1 LIIEFWKELS
11 VLAQLSVLEKLALS
25 GVLQTGLTKTRIEA
39 LTDGIFATVMTVLVL
54 GLTVPAANL
63 SEVELASQIR
73 AHWPNYV
80 AYAFSFIVLGV
91 YWIGHHNQFHY
102 IKRSDR
108 VFLWVNILFL
118 LTIGFVP
125 FSTSLL
131 GLYPFSPTAVRI
143 YGANLAATG
152 LALYAVWW
160 YATSQYRLVEKDLDP
175 HIVSLA
181 KRRIIVGPIVSML
194 GVGFS
199 FLDTRISLVL
209 YLLLIPF
216 FIRPSHIDIHFRGG
230 SHN

>member
-1 LIIEFWKELS
+1 MGI
-11 VLAQLSVLEKLALS
+11 S
-25 GVLQTGLTKTRIEA
+25 GIVQSGLTKSRIEA

-54 GLTVPAANL
+54 ALSLPQTIL
-63 SEVELASQIR
+63 SESDLEGEIAKLSPHILA
-73 AHWPNYV
+73 YT
-80 AYAFSFIVLGV
+80 FSFVVLGV

-102 IKRSDR
+102 VKRTDR
-108 VFLWVNILFL
+108 VFLWVNIFFL

-125 FSTSLL
+125 FSTSVL
-131 GLYPFSPTAVRI
+131 GEYPFSPTAVRV

-160 YATSQYRLVEKDLDP
+160 YATSQHRLVEKDLDP

-181 KRRIIVGPIVSML
+181 KRRTIIGPIVSVL
-194 GVGFS
+194 GIGFS
-199 FLDTRISLVL
+199 FLDTRVSLVL

-230 SHN
+230 SHD

>member
-1 LIIEFWKELS
+1 LAGKLGIS
-11 VLAQLSVLEKLALS
+11 ALAQA
-25 GVLQTGLTKTRIEA
+25 GLTKTRIEA

-54 GLTVPAANL
+54 GLSLPQVNL
-63 SEVELASQIR
+63 SESDLQGEIVKLSPHIL
-73 AHWPNYV
+73 

-102 IKRSDR
+102 IKRTDR
-108 VFLWVNILFL
+108 VFLWVNIVFL

-131 GLYPFSPTAVRI
+131 GEYPFSPSAVRI
-143 YGANLAATG
+143 YGANLGATG

-160 YATSQYRLVEKDLDP
+160 YATSQYRLVEKDLNP

-181 KRRIIVGPIVSML
+181 KNRTIIGPIVSLL
-194 GVGFS
+194 GIGFS
-199 FLDTRISLVL
+199 FLDTRISLAL

-216 FIRPSHIDIHFRGG
+216 FIRPSHIDTHFRGG
-230 SHN
+230 SHE

>member
-1 LIIEFWKELS
+1 LG
-11 VLAQLSVLEKLALS
+11 VS
-25 GVLQTGLTKTRIEA
+25 GILQAGLTKARIEA

-54 GLTVPAANL
+54 GLRGPDPNL
-63 SEVELASQIR
+63 SETDLASKILGL
-73 AHWPNYV
+73 WPNYL

-102 IKRSDR
+102 IKQSDR

-131 GLYPFSPTAVRI
+131 GLYPFSPTAVRV

-160 YATSQYRLVEKDLDP
+160 YATSRHRLVEKNLDP
-175 HIVSLA
+175 HIVGLA
-181 KRRIIVGPIVSML
+181 KRRIIVGPVVSLL
-194 GVGFS
+194 GIGFS

>member
-1 LIIEFWKELS
+1 LG
-11 VLAQLSVLEKLALS
+11 VS
-25 GVLQTGLTKTRIEA
+25 GILQAGLTKARIEA

-54 GLTVPAANL
+54 GLKPPDTNL
-63 SEVELASQIR
+63 PESALETEIMKIS
-73 AHWPNYV
+73 PNIL
-80 AYAFSFIVLGV
+80 AYAFSFVVLGV

-102 IKRSDR
+102 VKQTDR

-131 GLYPFSPTAVRI
+131 GVYPFSPTAVRV

-160 YATSQYRLVEKDLDP
+160 YATSQHRLVEKDLDP

-181 KRRIIVGPIVSML
+181 KRRTIIGPVVSLL
-194 GVGFS
+194 GIGFS

>member
-1 LIIEFWKELS
+1 MSLVS
-11 VLAQLSVLEKLALS
+11 EKLGLS
-25 GVLQTGLTKTRIEA
+25 GVVQAGLTKARIEA

-54 GLTVPAANL
+54 GLKPPDVNL
-63 SEVELASQIR
+63 SESRLEFEIMGLSSNILV
-73 AHWPNYV
+73 
-80 AYAFSFIVLGV
+80 YAFSFVVLGV

-102 IKRSDR
+102 VKRTDR
-108 VFLWVNILFL
+108 VFLWVNIIFL

-131 GLYPFSPTAVRI
+131 GEYPFSPTAVRV
-143 YGANLAATG
+143 YGANLAVTG

-160 YATSQYRLVEKDLDP
+160 YATSRHRLVEKDLDP

-181 KRRIIVGPIVSML
+181 KRRTIIGPIVSLL
-194 GVGFS
+194 GIGLS
-199 FLDTRISLVL
+199 FLDTRISLLL

-230 SHN
+230 THD

>member
-1 LIIEFWKELS
+1 MGI
-11 VLAQLSVLEKLALS
+11 S
-25 GVLQTGLTKTRIEA
+25 GIVQTGLTKARIEA

-54 GLTVPAANL
+54 ALSLPQAGLKEPDLESAIVKL
-63 SEVELASQIR
+63 SPHIL
-73 AHWPNYV
+73 

-91 YWIGHHNQFHY
+91 YWVGHHNQFHY
-102 IKRSDR
+102 IKRTDR

-131 GLYPFSPTAVRI
+131 GEYPFSPTAVRI
-143 YGANLAATG
+143 YGANLVATG

-160 YATSQYRLVEKDLDP
+160 YATSRRRLVDKDLDP

-181 KRRIIVGPIVSML
+181 QRRTLIGPVVALI
-194 GVGFS
+194 GTGFS

-230 SHN
+230 SHD

>member
-1 LIIEFWKELS
+1 M
-11 VLAQLSVLEKLALS
+11 Q
-25 GVLQTGLTKTRIEA
+25 GGLTKARIEA

-54 GLTVPAANL
+54 GLSLPQVGLSESGLEGEIVNL
-63 SEVELASQIR
+63 SPHILA
-73 AHWPNYV
+73 YV
-80 AYAFSFIVLGV
+80 FSFVVLGV

-102 IKRSDR
+102 IKRTDR

-143 YGANLAATG
+143 YGVNLAATG
-152 LALYAVWW
+152 LALYTVWW
-160 YATSQYRLVEKDLDP
+160 YATSQHRLVEKDLDP
-175 HIVSLA
+175 HIVTLAQNRTLIGPVVSL
-181 KRRIIVGPIVSML
+181 IGI
-194 GVGFS
+194 GFS
-199 FLDTRISLVL
+199 FLDSRISLVL

-230 SHN
+230 SHD

>member
-1 LIIEFWKELS
+1 M
-11 VLAQLSVLEKLALS
+11 ALS
-25 GVLQTGLTKTRIEA
+25 GIRQAGLTKARVEA

-54 GLTVPAANL
+54 GLRVPNINL
-63 SEVELASQIR
+63 PESSLETEIMHLS
-73 AHWPNYV
+73 PNIL
-80 AYAFSFIVLGV
+80 AYAFSFVVLGLFWV
-91 YWIGHHNQFHY
+91 GNHNVFHY
-102 IKRSDR
+102 VKQTDR
-108 VFLWVNILFL
+108 PFLWINILFL
-118 LTIGFVP
+118 LTIGFLP

-131 GLYPFSPTAVRI
+131 GLYPLSPTAVRV

-160 YATSQYRLVEKDLDP
+160 YATSQHRLVEKDLDP
-175 HIVSLA
+175 HVVSLA
-181 KRRIIVGPIVSML
+181 KRRIIVGPVVSLL
-194 GVGFS
+194 GIGFS

>member
-1 LIIEFWKELS
+1 MAGKLGIS
-11 VLAQLSVLEKLALS
+11 ALAQA
-25 GVLQTGLTKTRIEA
+25 GLTKTRIEA

-54 GLTVPAANL
+54 GLSLPQVNL
-63 SEVELASQIR
+63 SESDLQGEIVKLSPHIL
-73 AHWPNYV
+73 

-102 IKRSDR
+102 IKRTDR
-108 VFLWVNILFL
+108 VFLWVNIVFL

-131 GLYPFSPTAVRI
+131 GEYPFSPSAVRI
-143 YGANLAATG
+143 YGANLGATG

-160 YATSQYRLVEKDLDP
+160 YATSQYRLVEKDLNP

-181 KRRIIVGPIVSML
+181 KNRTIIGPIVSLL
-194 GVGFS
+194 GIGFS
-199 FLDTRISLVL
+199 FLDTRISLAL

-216 FIRPSHIDIHFRGG
+216 FIRPSHIDTHFRGG
-230 SHN
+230 SHE

>member
-1 LIIEFWKELS
+1 M
-11 VLAQLSVLEKLALS
+11 QGKLGIS
-25 GVLQTGLTKTRIEA
+25 GILQGGLTKARIEA

-54 GLTVPAANL
+54 GLNLPQAGLSEPRIESEIVNL
-63 SEVELASQIR
+63 SPHIL
-73 AHWPNYV
+73 
-80 AYAFSFIVLGV
+80 AYAFSFVVLGV

-102 IKRSDR
+102 IKRTDR

-143 YGANLAATG
+143 YGVNLAATG
-152 LALYAVWW
+152 LALYAVWR
-160 YATSQYRLVEKDLDP
+160 YATSQHRLVEKDLDP
-175 HIVSLA
+175 HIVALAQKRTLIGPVVSL
-181 KRRIIVGPIVSML
+181 IGI
-194 GVGFS
+194 GFS

-230 SHN
+230 SHD

>member
-1 LIIEFWKELS
+1 M
-11 VLAQLSVLEKLALS
+11 
-25 GVLQTGLTKTRIEA
+25 TKTRIEA

-63 SEVELASQIR
+63 SEPELASQIR
-73 AHWPNYV
+73 AHWPNYI

-118 LTIGFVP
+118 LTVGFVP

-131 GLYPFSPTAVRI
+131 GLYPFSPTAVRV

-175 HIVSLA
+175 HIVNLA

-194 GVGFS
+194 GVSFS

-230 SHN
+230 SHD

>member
-1 LIIEFWKELS
+1 
-11 VLAQLSVLEKLALS
+11 
-25 GVLQTGLTKTRIEA
+25 
-39 LTDGIFATVMTVLVL
+39 
-54 GLTVPAANL
+54 
-63 SEVELASQIR
+63 
-73 AHWPNYV
+73 
-80 AYAFSFIVLGV
+80 V

-102 IKRSDR
+102 IKQSDR
-108 VFLWVNILFL
+108 VFLWINILFL

-131 GLYPFSPTAVRI
+131 GLYPFSPTAVQV
-143 YGANLAATG
+143 YGANLTATG

-160 YATSQYRLVEKDLDP
+160 YATSQHRLVEKDLDP
-175 HIVSLA
+175 HIVRLA
-181 KRRIIVGPIVSML
+181 KRRIIVGPVVSLL
-194 GVGFS
+194 GIGFS

>member
-1 LIIEFWKELS
+1 
-11 VLAQLSVLEKLALS
+11 
-25 GVLQTGLTKTRIEA
+25 
-39 LTDGIFATVMTVLVL
+39 MTVLVL
-54 GLTVPAANL
+54 GLSLPQAGLSEMDLGSAVVNL
-63 SEVELASQIR
+63 SPHIL
-73 AHWPNYV
+73 

-102 IKRSDR
+102 VKRTDR

-131 GLYPFSPTAVRI
+131 GMYPFSQTAVRV
-143 YGANLAATG
+143 YGANLVATG

-160 YATSQYRLVEKDLDP
+160 YATTHHRLVEKDLDP
-175 HIVSLA
+175 HVVSLA
-181 KRRIIVGPIVSML
+181 KRRTLIGPAVSLVGI
-194 GVGFS
+194 GFS

-230 SHN
+230 SHD

>member
-1 LIIEFWKELS
+1 
-11 VLAQLSVLEKLALS
+11 LALS
-25 GVLQTGLTKTRIEA
+25 GVLQAGLTKTRIEA

-63 SEVELASQIR
+63 SEPELASQIR

-131 GLYPFSPTAVRI
+131 GLYPFSPTAVRV

-152 LALYAVWW
+152 LALYALWW

-181 KRRIIVGPIVSML
+181 KRRIIVGPMVSLL
-194 GVGFS
+194 GIGFS

>member
-1 LIIEFWKELS
+1 LGS
-11 VLAQLSVLEKLALS
+11 S
-25 GVLQTGLTKTRIEA
+25 GILQTGLTKARIEA

-54 GLTVPAANL
+54 GLKVPAQNL
-63 SEVELASQIR
+63 LESELASQI
-73 AHWPNYV
+73 AGLWPNYL
-80 AYAFSFIVLGV
+80 AYAFSFVVLGV

-131 GLYPFSPTAVRI
+131 GLYPFSPTAVRV
-143 YGANLAATG
+143 YGANLVATG
-152 LALYAVWW
+152 IALYAVWW
-160 YATSQYRLVEKDLDP
+160 YATSQHRLVEKDLDL
-175 HIVSLA
+175 HIVGLA
-181 KRRIIVGPIVSML
+181 KRRIIVGPVVSTL
-194 GVGFS
+194 GIGFS

-216 FIRPSHIDIHFRGG
+216 FMRPSHIDIHFRGG
-230 SHN
+230 NHR

>member
-1 LIIEFWKELS
+1 M
-11 VLAQLSVLEKLALS
+11 
-25 GVLQTGLTKTRIEA
+25 TKTRIEA

-54 GLTVPAANL
+54 GLSLPQVNL
-63 SEVELASQIR
+63 SESDLQGEIVKLFPHIL
-73 AHWPNYV
+73 

-102 IKRSDR
+102 IKRTDG
-108 VFLWVNILFL
+108 VFLWVNIVFL

-131 GLYPFSPTAVRI
+131 GEYPFSPSAVRI
-143 YGANLAATG
+143 YGANLGATG

-175 HIVSLA
+175 HSVRLA
-181 KRRIIVGPIVSML
+181 KNRTIIGPIVSLL
-194 GVGFS
+194 GIGFS
-199 FLDTRISLVL
+199 FLDTRISLAL

-230 SHN
+230 SHE

>member
-1 LIIEFWKELS
+1 MGISAI
-11 VLAQLSVLEKLALS
+11 VQA
-25 GVLQTGLTKTRIEA
+25 GLTKARIEA

-54 GLTVPAANL
+54 GLSLPPAGLPELGLEGEIVNL
-63 SEVELASQIR
+63 SPHIL
-73 AHWPNYV
+73 
-80 AYAFSFIVLGV
+80 AYAFSFVVLGV

-102 IKRSDR
+102 IKRTDR
-108 VFLWVNILFL
+108 VFLWVNIIFL

-131 GLYPFSPTAVRI
+131 GEYPLSPTAVRV
-143 YGANLAATG
+143 YGVNLGVTG

-160 YATSQYRLVEKDLDP
+160 YATSRHRLVEKDLDP

-181 KRRIIVGPIVSML
+181 KRRTIIGPIVSLL
-194 GVGFS
+194 GIGLS
-199 FLDTRISLVL
+199 FLDTRISLLL

-230 SHN
+230 THD

>member
-1 LIIEFWKELS
+1 
-11 VLAQLSVLEKLALS
+11 LALS
-25 GVLQTGLTKTRIEA
+25 GVLQAGLTKTRIEA
-39 LTDGIFATVMTVLVL
+39 LADGIFATVMTVLVL

-63 SEVELASQIR
+63 SEPDLATQIR
-73 AHWPNYV
+73 RHWPNYV

-131 GLYPFSPTAVRI
+131 GLYPFSPTAVRV

-175 HIVSLA
+175 HIISLA
-181 KRRIIVGPIVSML
+181 KRRIIVGPIVSIL

-230 SHN
+230 SHD